1 MWSQRKEFSCDPT
14 STTDAGR
21 SPDSSLLTHHH
32 PDLPACHCR
41 VRSALLQTT
50 RSAGCRAHSL
60 LSAVSHQGETSFPIH
75 LHPDRLLTPVF
86 LYPHPQPK
94 NRNRAHPV
102 SSTGKKTAADLKP
115 RGSEGVAGS
124 ASQSSSTHTLGCLVR
139 FRTQSLGSH
148 PTQSERHRQR
158 SPRAVG
164 PPRQRTEGSTD
175 SVADQTAGTD
185 ALLLANLP
193 AHRLAVSRRL
203 A

>member
-1 MWSQRKEFSCDPT
+1 MWSRRKEFSCDPT

-75 LHPDRLLTPVF
+75 LHPDRLRTAVF
-86 LYPHPQPK
+86 LYPHTQPK

-124 ASQSSSTHTLGCLVR
+124 ASQSSSTHTLGCL
-139 FRTQSLGSH
+139 
-148 PTQSERHRQR
+148 
-158 SPRAVG
+158 
-164 PPRQRTEGSTD
+164 GSTRYNHFTSQSVED
-175 SVADQTAGTD
+175 EPGIHPRRSLHPESVAVKG
-185 ALLLANLP
+185 
-193 AHRLAVSRRL
+193 
-203 A
+203 